1 MVLAEE
7 YGITSINIDEFLI
20 SENSEILALLGVNY
34 GYGDM
39 MNLENN
45 WSYNIIK
52 IIGNYEEVFRNF
64 AIRISLV
71 LGKKLKEDVTPA
83 ESARIMDELKSVRWD
98 TGGYRRDHAVDGG
111 NYKFMAGALEEKK

>member
-1 MVLAEE
+1 MTKPQQLAKEAA
-7 YGITSINIDEFLI
+7 T
-20 SENSEILALLGVNY
+20 ILEQRGKQY
-34 GYGDM
+34 
-39 MNLENN
+39 
-45 WSYNIIK
+45 
-52 IIGNYEEVFRNF
+52 GNYEEVFRNF